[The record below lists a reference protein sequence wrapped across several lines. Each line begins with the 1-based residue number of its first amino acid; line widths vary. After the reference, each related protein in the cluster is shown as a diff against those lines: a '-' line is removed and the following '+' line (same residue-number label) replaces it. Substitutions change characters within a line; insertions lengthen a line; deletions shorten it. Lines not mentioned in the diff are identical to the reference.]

1 MDARTGKRI
10 RMGRLFGAD
19 GHALAVAYSHGV
31 LRGPLPGIDRAAT
44 LADTLRKFRAAD
56 AVMVSPG
63 LLPLLED
70 EFIGRDAPAL
80 IVQADWMNAGRNHAG
95 KRLYEEGASAAMM
108 TADRALAAGAD
119 AIMTYLWMAGSDP
132 AQEAAEVERNS
143 VFVRACESV
152 GLPVMIESRAL
163 RGELL
168 PDGTVDLELLKLHT
182 RVAAELGADFI
193 KTIHSGSVDTFR
205 EVVESCPVP
214 ILVAG
219 GAKRDD
225 DDALQL
231 ARDTMAAGAAGV
243 VFGRNIFQSSESE
256 ATFQAFRGIVHPDS
270 VR

>member
-10 RMGRLFGAD
+10 RMGRLFATD
-19 GHALAVAYSHGV
+19 GHAIAIAYSHGV
-31 LRGPLPGIDRAAT
+31 LRGPLAGIDRAAS
-44 LADTLRKFRAAD
+44 LAETLRLFRSAD
-56 AVMVSPG
+56 AVMVAPG
-63 LLPLLED
+63 QLPLLEG
-70 EFIGRDAPAL
+70 EFVGRDAPAL
-80 IVQADWMNAGRNHAG
+80 IIQADWMNAGRSHAG
-95 KRLYEEGASAAMM
+95 KRQYEEGYSAAMM
-108 TADRALAAGAD
+108 TAEMALAAGAD

-132 AQEAAEVERNS
+132 AQEAAEIERNS
-143 VFVRACESV
+143 AFARACETV

-163 RGELL
+163 KNELL

-205 EVVESCPVP
+205 EVVDSCPVP

-225 DDALQL
+225 EDALLL

-243 VFGRNIFQSSESE
+243 VFGRNIFQSSDPA
-256 ATFQAFRGIVHPDS
+256 ATFRTFHGVVHPAMAQ
-270 VR
+270 